1 MKQYVAFLRAINV
14 GGTKAVK
21 MDDLRKIFESFGFTN
36 VHTHINSGNVIFN
49 TTETDD
55 MEATLERHLET
66 ALGFKVET
74 FLRTMEEVANV
85 VNRPAFEMQDGETL
99 HVVFLRNRQPAEK
112 IPKQNL
118 LSLRSEADDFAIQ
131 GSEVYNLR
139 RNRDKSI
146 FSNNLIEKTLKVKGT
161 TRNITTLRK
170 IVEKYQQEITNAK
183 RNLCPGNTS
192 PKNRKGRI

>member
-55 MEATLERHLET
+55 MEAVLERHLET
-66 ALGFKVET
+66 AMGFKVET